1 MRKSGE
7 QAVEHEPVSGADRG
21 HARALPVLA
30 DETMELRL
38 LNEEGVTPPVAV
50 RGAPSAIR
58 QMLRRPLDRGEIV
71 LM

>member
-38 LNEEGVTPPVAV
+38 LNEEGVTAPCG
-50 RGAPSAIR
+50 RGWAPSAIR
-58 QMLRRPLDRGEIV
+58 QMLRRPPDRGEIV